1 MSGILSVCEV
11 FSLFFFLLEFSRGL
25 FYIKVI
31 DDAFLANLLIVDQCV
46 VVRLVAAIVSAHK

>member
-25 FYIKVI
+25 FYVEVV

-46 VVRLVAAIVSAHK
+46 VVRLVAAVVSAHE